1 MVVHGQ
7 RAFPMNIVENRKME
21 VKVAD
26 GFILSAEG
34 TRASGSK
41 PQVTGRDA
49 ERGAGS
55 STDVR
60 GWLVE
65 AGLPCAAQKNPA
77 PPWLSLD
84 PVPTDSP
91 SSSLSSSHT
100 IILHN
105 NSPSR
110 PH

>member
-41 PQVTGRDA
+41 PQVTGRD
-49 ERGAGS
+49 RDPGS
-55 STDVR
+55 WT
-60 GWLVE
+60 
-65 AGLPCAAQKNPA
+65 
-77 PPWLSLD
+77 
-84 PVPTDSP
+84 
-91 SSSLSSSHT
+91 H
-100 IILHN
+100 
-105 NSPSR
+105 
-110 PH
+110 